1 MDQLIRPLIVAVA
14 LALSLAPAVAATQL
28 QPGEWQTTE
37 TGTENGQA
45 VPPKV
50 DKECIAESEA
60 RDATSLVNE
69 MKKEITGQGVACQT
83 ADVQQSGDT
92 VTYTLKCAMQQQ
104 FIFDISG
111 TYTLQSATR
120 YSGRMKSDITMM
132 GQKATADKAVEAVR
146 VGDCKP
152 GAGKN

>member
-1 MDQLIRPLIVAVA
+1 MKTLTAFAAAGLVL
-14 LALSLAPAVAATQL
+14 LASPAFAATQL

-50 DKECIAESEA
+50 DKECIAEDEA
-60 RDATSLVNE
+60 RDAASLVNE

-83 ADVQQSGDT
+83 ADVQQNGDT

-104 FIFDISG
+104 FVFNISG
-111 TYTLQSATR
+111 TYTLQSPTR
-120 YSGRMKSDITMM
+120 YSGRMKSEITMM
-132 GQKATADKAVEAVR
+132 GQKAVSDKAVEAVR
-146 VGDCKP
+146 IGDCKP